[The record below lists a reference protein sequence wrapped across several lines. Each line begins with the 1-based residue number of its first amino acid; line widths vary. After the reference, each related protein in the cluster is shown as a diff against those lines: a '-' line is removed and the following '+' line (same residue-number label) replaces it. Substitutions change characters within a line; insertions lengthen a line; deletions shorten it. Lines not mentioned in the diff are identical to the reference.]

1 MKKLKAAPLLEE
13 LKANT
18 RQIILQLNYLVKE
31 EESILVQQPAV
42 NKWSVAQVLEH
53 LNAYG
58 RYYLPEI
65 ESAIHKNPVKKIEY
79 FKPGWVGDYFTKMMQ
94 PKENGQIKNKMKAM
108 KDYRPSVNLDSKAV
122 IDESLAQHQFLLQL
136 LEAAE
141 DRDISSIRIPVSL
154 SRWIRLKLG
163 DTFRFLIAHEQR
175 HFIQIDNTLA
185 ALKPSIQR
193 KTSNQNV

>member
-1 MKKLKAAPLLEE
+1 MKKLKSAPLLEE

-18 RQIILQLNYLVKE
+18 RKIILTLNYLCKE
-31 EESILVQQPAV
+31 DESILVRQPSPA
-42 NKWSVAQVLEH
+42 KWSIAQVLEH

-58 RYYLPEI
+58 RFYLPEI
-65 ESAIHKNPVKKIEY
+65 EKAINNNPVRKIEF
-79 FKPGWVGDYFTKMMQ
+79 FKPGWLGDYFTKMMQ

-108 KDYRPSVNLDSKAV
+108 KDYTPSVNLDSKAV
-122 IDESLAQHQFLLQL
+122 IDECLAQQQFLLQL

-175 HFIQIDNTLA
+175 HFVQIDNILA
-185 ALKPSIQR
+185 VLKPSHQR
-193 KTSNQNV
+193 TMRNQNA